1 MKEAALISPR
11 WKWQND
17 SSTTL
22 IKKISILKN
31 NSIELEEFI
40 AEIYQ
45 TKKDDLRVFNITEW
59 KVLKKNKIN
68 SHYVNSGTYLARDK
82 SFIFWSEIY
91 FQDKTKLFQCLITSP
106 REIGQEQINEGVNL
120 CRE

>member
-45 TKKDDLRVFNITEW
+45 TKKDENPAQGKACNAAYLQIDTQTGTPAHH
-59 KVLKKNKIN
+59 KN
-68 SHYVNSGTYLARDK
+68 
-82 SFIFWSEIY
+82 
-91 FQDKTKLFQCLITSP
+91 P
-106 REIGQEQINEGVNL
+106 
-120 CRE
+120 